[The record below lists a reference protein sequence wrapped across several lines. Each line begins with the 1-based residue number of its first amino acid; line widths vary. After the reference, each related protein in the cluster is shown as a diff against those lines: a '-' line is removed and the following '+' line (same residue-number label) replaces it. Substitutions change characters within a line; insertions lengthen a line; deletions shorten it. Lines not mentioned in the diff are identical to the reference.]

1 MTTQKKISSQPES
14 IQTDSSSQAD
24 SSPWSSFFNRVAE
37 QTQLAFKTYQETTSQ
52 MTFDDPLNVRPAFLE
67 FSQKAFSNPEY
78 LFEAQKELVE
88 TQWNLWQKSVL
99 KFFGDKPEGEQAQPQ
114 NQDKRFKDPAWSE
127 NNIFNFI
134 KDSYFIT
141 AEWLQNSVNKMDNID
156 PITKKKVDFYTRQF
170 VDAIAPTNFFAT
182 NPEVLRET
190 IKTNG
195 MNIIKGMENLAKDFE
210 RGNGK
215 LRIKTVDHDH
225 FQIGKNIASTPGKV
239 IFQTDLMQLIQ
250 YSPKTEK
257 VDQIPL
263 LIVPPWIN
271 KFYIF
276 DLSDKKSFI
285 KWALDHGKT
294 VFIVS
299 WVNPDD
305 KLSHKTFDSY
315 MQEGII
321 AAIEAIIKQTGEPQ
335 INVVGYCIGGTLLAA
350 TIAYLTEK
358 KRDLIKSATFLT
370 TLTDFTDAGDMS
382 VFIDDKQLDRLSKRI
397 NKQGFLDAEALNR
410 TYSILRAND
419 MIWSFVINNYM
430 LGREPFPFD
439 LLYWNDDSTHM
450 PAGMMN
456 FFLRSMYK
464 ENLLAK
470 PGGIKLDNVSID
482 LRDVKIPVYLL
493 SAKEDHIAPWQTCY
507 AGTQLFKGNTR
518 FVLAASGHVAG
529 MLNHPSLNKYNYWT
543 NEKLPSNS
551 MQWFKEAKQEQGSW
565 WNDWLSWISKQGG
578 KQIPALDPS
587 KGKLK
592 PIEDAPGS
600 FVQVKMY

>member
-1 MTTQKKISSQPES
+1 
-14 IQTDSSSQAD
+14 
-24 SSPWSSFFNRVAE
+24 
-37 QTQLAFKTYQETTSQ
+37 
-52 MTFDDPLNVRPAFLE
+52 
-67 FSQKAFSNPEY
+67 
-78 LFEAQKELVE
+78 
-88 TQWNLWQKSVL
+88 
-99 KFFGDKPEGEQAQPQ
+99 
-114 NQDKRFKDPAWSE
+114 
-127 NNIFNFI
+127 
-134 KDSYFIT
+134 
-141 AEWLQNSVNKMDNID
+141 
-156 PITKKKVDFYTRQF
+156 
-170 VDAIAPTNFFAT
+170 
-182 NPEVLRET
+182 
-190 IKTNG
+190 
-195 MNIIKGMENLAKDFE
+195 
-210 RGNGK
+210 
-215 LRIKTVDHDH
+215 
-225 FQIGKNIASTPGKV
+225 
-239 IFQTDLMQLIQ
+239 
-250 YSPKTEK
+250 SPKTEK

-263 LIVPPWIN
+263 LVVPPWIN

-305 KLSHKTFDSY
+305 KLSHKTFNSY

-335 INVVGYCIGGTLLAA
+335 INVAGYCIGGTLLAA

-450 PAGMMN
+450 PAEMMN

-470 PGGIKLDNVSID
+470 PGGIKLDGVSID

-507 AGTQLFKGNTR
+507 TGTQLFKGNTR

-529 MLNHPSLNKYNYWT
+529 MLNHPSLNKYCYWT

-565 WNDWLSWISKQGG
+565 WNDWLSWISKHGG

-592 PIEDAPGS
+592 PIENAPGS
-600 FVQVKMY
+600 YVQVKMY

>member
-1 MTTQKKISSQPES
+1 MTTHKKNFSQFES
-14 IQTDSSSQAD
+14 TQTD
-24 SSPWSSFFNRVAE
+24 SSPWSSFFNHVAE
-37 QTQLAFKTYQETTSQ
+37 QTQLAFQTYQETASQ
-52 MTFDDPLNVRPAFLE
+52 IPFDDPLNVRPAFLE
-67 FSQKAFSNPEY
+67 FTQKAFSNPEY
-78 LFEAQKELVE
+78 IFEAQKELVE

-99 KFFGDKPEGEQAQPQ
+99 KFFGDKAENEQKQSQ

-127 NNIFNFI
+127 NTVFNFI

-141 AEWLQNSVNKMDNID
+141 SEWLQNTVNNID
-156 PITKKKVDFYTRQF
+156 GIDPSTKKKMDFYTRQF

-210 RGNGK
+210 RGKGK
-215 LRIKTVDHDH
+215 LRIKTVDHDY

-239 IFQTDLMQLIQ
+239 IFQTELMQLIQ
-250 YSPKTEK
+250 YTPTTEK
-257 VDQIPL
+257 VDQVPL

-294 VFIVS
+294 VFIIS

-305 KLSHKTFDSY
+305 KLSHKAFDSY

-321 AAIEAIIKQTGEPQ
+321 AAIEAIIKQTSEPQ
-335 INVVGYCIGGTLLAA
+335 INVAGYCIGGTLLAA
-350 TIAYLTEK
+350 TLAYLTEK
-358 KRDLIKSATFLT
+358 KRDLVKSATFLT

-419 MIWSFVINNYM
+419 MIWSFIINNYM

-450 PAGMMN
+450 PAEMMN
-456 FFLRSMYK
+456 FFLRNMYK
-464 ENLLAK
+464 ENLLSK
-470 PGGIKLDNVSID
+470 PGGINLGGISID
-482 LRDVKIPVYLL
+482 LRHIKIPVYML
-493 SAKEDHIAPWQTCY
+493 STKEDHIAPWQTCY
-507 AGTQLFKGNTR
+507 TATQLFKGNTR

-529 MLNHPSLNKYNYWT
+529 MLNHPSLNKYCYWT
-543 NEKLPSNS
+543 NEKLPNNS
-551 MQWFKEAKQEQGSW
+551 MQWLNNAKQEQGSW
-565 WNDWLSWISKQGG
+565 WNDWLDWISKQGG
-578 KQIPALDPS
+578 KQIPALDPA

-592 PIEDAPGS
+592 PLENAPGS
-600 FVQVKMY
+600 YVQVKMY

>member
-1 MTTQKKISSQPES
+1 MTAPKKNFTQQEPIN
-14 IQTDSSSQAD
+14 AD
-24 SSPWSSFFNRVAE
+24 ASPWSSFFTRMSE
-37 QTQLAFKTYQETTSQ
+37 QTQLAFKAYQQAASQ
-52 MTFDDPLNVRPAFLE
+52 ITFEDPLNVRPAFLE
-67 FSQKAFSNPEY
+67 FTQKAFSNPEY
-78 LFEAQKELVE
+78 IFDAQKELVE

-134 KDSYFIT
+134 KESYFIT
-141 AEWLQNSVNKMDNID
+141 SEWLQNSVNKMDGID
-156 PITKKKVDFYTRQF
+156 PTTKKKVDFYTRQF

-195 MNIIKGMENLAKDFE
+195 MNIVKGMENLAKDFE

-225 FQIGKNIASTPGKV
+225 FVIGKNIAATPGKV

-250 YSPKTEK
+250 YSPRTEK
-257 VDQIPL
+257 VDQTPL
-263 LIVPPWIN
+263 LFVPPWIN

-305 KLSHKTFDSY
+305 RLAHKTFESY

-321 AAIEAIIKQTGEPQ
+321 AAIDAIIKQTGEPQ
-335 INVVGYCIGGTLLAA
+335 INVVGYCIGGTLLSA
-350 TIAYLTEK
+350 TLAYLTEK
-358 KRDLIKSATFLT
+358 KRDIIKSATFLT

-382 VFIDDKQLDRLSKRI
+382 VFIDDKQLDLLSKRI

-450 PAGMMN
+450 PGEMMK
-456 FFLRSMYK
+456 FFLQNMYK
-464 ENLLAK
+464 DNLLSK
-470 PGGIKLDNVSID
+470 PGGIHLDGVAID
-482 LRDVKIPVYLL
+482 LRKIKVPVYML
-493 SAKEDHIAPWQTCY
+493 STKEDHIAPWQTCY
-507 AGTQLFKGNTR
+507 TGAHLFKGHTR

-529 MLNHPSLNKYNYWT
+529 MLNHPSLNKYCYWT
-543 NEKLPSNS
+543 NEKLPNSS
-551 MQWFKEAKQEQGSW
+551 MQWFKDAKQEQGSW
-565 WNDWLSWISKQGG
+565 WNDWLSWISNQGG
-578 KQIPALDPS
+578 KQIVALDPS
-587 KGKLK
+587 NGKLK
-592 PIEDAPGS
+592 PIENAPGS
-600 FVQVKMY
+600 YVQVKMY